1 MLMKKRDKRVL
12 TAISL
17 LALFLLLWWA
27 EGHLDPYIRRILNLI
42 AINIIWAVTFNLIY
56 GYTGQF
62 SLGHGGFIAIGAYVT
77 ALLTLSP
84 AQKEQNFFLL
94 PCAWPLNSVQWP
106 FVPSLIM
113 ATLLAGVFGILI
125 GIPSLQL
132 HGDYMAL
139 VTLAFNEVI
148 RVINMN
154 LQSIT
159 NGSLGLKGIPAYTN
173 LLWSYGCAILTI
185 FIVWKLGNSS
195 YGRAFKAIREDE
207 VAAET
212 IGISAF
218 YHKLMAFTIA
228 AMFAGLGGGLY
239 ANLVSTID
247 PNLFSFL
254 LSYQV
259 VTIVVLGGVGSIT
272 GSVLASI
279 LYVSLFEL
287 LRPIDQP
294 ITLGIGVTIPG
305 RPGMRMVIFSVIFLL
320 VILFYR
326 RGLMGT
332 NEFSWEWLLLKVQPI
347 KRMMLWGIRRGKETN
362 DGSKGE

>member
-1 MLMKKRDKRVL
+1 MRKETVRRIL
-12 TAISL
+12 TVISL
-17 LALFLLLWWA
+17 LVLSLFLWWA
-27 EGHLDPYIRRILNLI
+27 EKNLDPYLRRILNLI

-62 SLGHGGFIAIGAYVT
+62 SLGHAGFIAIGAYVT

-84 AQKEQNFFLL
+84 AQKEQVFFLS
-94 PCAWPLNSVQWP
+94 PCVWPLSTIQWP
-106 FVPSLIM
+106 FLPSLIV
-113 ATLLAGVFGILI
+113 ATLLAGVFGVLI

-132 HGDYMAL
+132 RGDYMAL
-139 VTLAFNEVI
+139 VTLGFAEVI

-159 NGSLGLKGIPAYTN
+159 NGSLGLKGIPDYTN
-173 LLWSYGCAILTI
+173 LFWSWGCAIFTI
-185 FIVWKLGNSS
+185 FIVWMLGNSS

-207 VAAET
+207 IAAET
-212 IGISAF
+212 MGISTF
-218 YHKLMAFTIA
+218 HHKLMAFALA
-228 AMFAGLGGGLY
+228 AMFAGLGGGLF
-239 ANLVSTID
+239 ANLISTID

-259 VTIVVLGGVGSIT
+259 VTVLVLGGVGSIT

-279 LYVSLFEL
+279 IYVSLFEL

-294 ITLGIGVTIPG
+294 LTFGTITIPG
-305 RPGMRMVIFSVIFLL
+305 RPGLRMVLFSIIFLI

-326 RGLMGT
+326 RGLMGS
-332 NEFSWEWLLLKVQPI
+332 NEFSWQWLFSKLQPI
-347 KRMMLWGIRRGKETN
+347 WKRIR
-362 DGSKGE
+362 GEPER